1 MPRNKRNQQ
10 NQFERH
16 QQPQELS
23 KISCLFCQSEDHRS
37 KDCSSVT
44 SVKARTQILEKTG
57 RCLNCFSR
65 NHTTSDCHS
74 KGCFR
79 CNLKHNSSLCPAKQN
94 PKPPTPNFGKKENK
108 FTGTTAAASEESDKK
123 DDEGQVYL
131 LTGQARVKDALSK
144 QSWEVTIAVDTM
156 SSLSYIDSTLA
167 EQLHLGNGTKQ
178 TRKLK
183 TFGDDEGTNCEF
195 HKVDLSTK
203 DRKWMKKR
211 QLPLPQGPTEAS
223 CKPLLLMGCKELSTI
238 LLEKQI
244 KKLPSGLK
252 RTAGHLTISQV
263 AAPIIV
269 SADGRKRLD
278 EDSLTQHQLL
288 EAMKDWDDDEFLG
301 PTKTEQALVDQQVIQ
316 AFQENVRI
324 RKGRLE
330 VPLIFNEDCAR
341 QPGNGDE
348 KTGEPQEEAQEG
360 SKSVQSVRSLRESTA
375 GMDRQRDH
383 RSSGPLPKTV
393 SKMQTDFELGL
404 LKLSNATKA
413 LTEAFTLGTKASA
426 EFEKFCKT
434 PEGMLKKHF
443 GRKVRNAATFAHR
456 TVEDTFKEFKE
467 TYRKIPKRCGPRT

>member
-1 MPRNKRNQQ
+1 MTLERRKSSWSMQDMLATMDEILTKEEVTQELIQENPTRRQHEMPRNKRNQQ

-195 HKVDLSTK
+195 HKVDVELIDSLGKSHKIQIMRNDKLVGKVPSVQLSTK

-244 KKLPSGLK
+244 KKLPSGLVLMP
-252 RTAGHLTISQV
+252 TV
-263 AAPIIV
+263 
-269 SADGRKRLD
+269 
-278 EDSLTQHQLL
+278 
-288 EAMKDWDDDEFLG
+288 FG
-301 PTKTEQALVDQQVIQ
+301 PMI
-316 AFQENVRI
+316 
-324 RKGRLE
+324 
-330 VPLIFNEDCAR
+330 
-341 QPGNGDE
+341 
-348 KTGEPQEEAQEG
+348 
-360 SKSVQSVRSLRESTA
+360 
-375 GMDRQRDH
+375 
-383 RSSGPLPKTV
+383 
-393 SKMQTDFELGL
+393 
-404 LKLSNATKA
+404 
-413 LTEAFTLGTKASA
+413 
-426 EFEKFCKT
+426 
-434 PEGMLKKHF
+434 
-443 GRKVRNAATFAHR
+443 
-456 TVEDTFKEFKE
+456 
-467 TYRKIPKRCGPRT
+467 CG